1 MEFEKLP
8 QNHPLE
14 GYIKYPL
21 IGVGAVVWR
30 NNDILLVKRAKPPRL
45 GQWSIPGGKQ
55 ELGETIEEAVH
66 REILEET
73 SVKIK
78 IVGLIDVVD
87 AINIGKKGA
96 VEFHATLID
105 LSLIHISEPTRP
117 Y

>member
-8 QNHPLE
+8 QNYPLE

-55 ELGETIEEAVH
+55 ELGETIE
-66 REILEET
+66 
-73 SVKIK
+73 
-78 IVGLIDVVD
+78 
-87 AINIGKKGA
+87 
-96 VEFHATLID
+96 
-105 LSLIHISEPTRP
+105 
-117 Y
+117 